1 LHRVISDY
9 REDLICIAAFD
20 LLALNSIDLRT
31 LPLSGHKECLRKIVD
46 KAPACLQLAE
56 DFPNGRALL
65 KACEELGIEGVVSK
79 RRDKP
84 YRSGTR
90 GGWLKIKSP
99 AWLEANRNRWEIFAR

>member
-1 LHRVISDY
+1 VISDF

-20 LLALNSIDLRT
+20 LLALNGIDLRT
-31 LPLSGHKECLRKIVD
+31 LPLSGRKQGLKTIVD
-46 KAPACLQLAE
+46 KRPECLQLVE
-56 DFPNGRALL
+56 DFPSGRELL
-65 KACEELGIEGVVSK
+65 KACEEFGIEGVVSK

-99 AWLEANRNRWEIFAR
+99 AWLEANRNWWEIFAR